1 MKENIKIK
9 VIYAGVSYLFF
20 FFCYHLKRFL
30 NILLWNFIATD
41 SYDPFVHCL

>member
-9 VIYAGVSYLFF
+9 VIYAGVSYLVFF

-30 NILLWNFIATD
+30 NILL
-41 SYDPFVHCL
+41 